1 MLDKAA
7 LHFSTHGFDSSTRAL
22 ASALGVTQALI
33 YKHFASKN
41 DLIEQTL
48 EMTFGQQPGGETWL
62 DGDLPIAAA
71 LTKFYKAFVANATEH
86 KTRLFIRAG
95 LDGYSWPT
103 RRGTSLTGNLFVPAI
118 AALRVAADLPGLEE
132 AAPMRGER
140 ELVMMLHAA
149 MVFLGVRRYVYA
161 MPMPD
166 NLDDIV
172 TLYVKTFVDGAVPAI
187 RDLHENGEDSL
198 RVTLL
203 ANTLEPKAAR
213 PKARRA

>member
-7 LHFSTHGFDSSTRAL
+7 MHFSRFGFDSSTRAL

-33 YKHFASKN
+33 YKHFASKD

-48 EMTFGQQPGGETWL
+48 EMALGQRPGGDAWL
-62 DGDLPIAAA
+62 DGELPIAAA
-71 LTKFYKAFVANATEH
+71 LMQFYKGFVANSTEH
-86 KTRLFIRAG
+86 RTRLFIRAG

-118 AALRVAADLPGLEE
+118 AALRRTAGLPGLDE
-132 AAPMRGER
+132 APPMRGER
-140 ELVMMLHAA
+140 ELVMMMHAS
-149 MVFLGVRRYVYA
+149 MVFLSVRRHVYG

-172 TLYVKTFVDGAVPAI
+172 MLYVNTFVDGALPAI
-187 RDLHENGEDSL
+187 RDLHENGEESL
-198 RVTLL
+198 KVTLL
-203 ANTLEPKAAR
+203 AKTLEPKVAKPR
-213 PKARRA
+213 ARRA